1 MSEINLLLMNI
12 IVQDLMKIIGF
23 FIMLLIPIML
33 LNYYIFNKK
42 SKWFQ

>member
-1 MSEINLLLMNI
+1 MSELNSILMNI
-12 IVQDLMKIIGF
+12 VVQNLTKIIGF

-42 SKWFQ
+42 SK

>member
-42 SKWFQ
+42 SK